1 MLLMGFFALGCAVV
15 ILFVSLVWLY
25 LRYYAMAKRFSRV
38 VDIDREVDEKRR
50 EVAAMQQQ
58 MGTMAEQEAARRQRE
73 QADHAAALARRE
85 QASAAAV
92 AQREHAATH
101 HLQSELI
108 RLQTTIQQA
117 QAEQAG
123 LAQEIAQ
130 RRAIAERE
138 HAAVLNQLFNAR
150 REVEQTNAARMQ
162 ALAREYDE
170 GHDLFLRL
178 KRELALLQDQEEEI
192 SFGLYKP
199 SFSFEAPEEYKQ
211 ALDKLW
217 AGQKAMIKDD
227 RATVCP
233 NEWSVGGSKAE
244 GKRMQKQLAKLM
256 LRAFNGE
263 AEACIARVS
272 WNNVTRMEERIKKA
286 FEAINNL
293 GTVIG
298 VSVTQAYADLA
309 LTELRLTYEYEQKK
323 REVAEE
329 QRALRERMKEEEKA
343 QREAARMEEE
353 AAKDEARDEKA
364 LAKARAELEKAT
376 GGQLDMLN
384 EKIAALQASLAEAQ
398 AQKARAKSLGEQT
411 KSGYVYIISN
421 VGSFGENI
429 YKIGMTRRLDP
440 LDRVRELGDAS
451 VPFEFDVHAMIQ
463 CDDAPSLENA
473 FHRHFATARVNLLN
487 NRKEFFSV
495 PIQEIG
501 SFAKQRGLELQ
512 LTLLAEAREYRET
525 VALRAE
531 RAQAQGSSPA
541 IQVKDPFPARLSA
554 QPASF

>member
-1 MLLMGFFALGCAVV
+1 MGIFALMGCAVA
-15 ILFVSLVWLY
+15 ILLVALVWTY
-25 LRYYAMAKRFSRV
+25 LRYQAMAQRFARV
-38 VDIDREVDEKRR
+38 IDVDREVDEKRR

-58 MGTMAEQEAARRQRE
+58 MGYLAEQEAARRQRE
-73 QADHAAALARRE
+73 QTDHAAALAQRE
-85 QASAAAV
+85 HASAAAIT
-92 AQREHAATH
+92 QREHAATH
-101 HLQSELI
+101 HLQSELT
-108 RLQTTIQQA
+108 RLQATIQHA
-117 QAEQAG
+117 QTEQAG

-130 RRAIAERE
+130 RRAIAESE
-138 HAAVLNQLFNAR
+138 HAAVLNQLFNSR
-150 REVEQTNAARMQ
+150 REAEQNAAARMQ
-162 ALAREYDE
+162 SLTKEYDE

-178 KRELALLQDQEEEI
+178 KRELSLLQDQEEAI

-199 SFSFEAPEEYKQ
+199 TFSFETPEEYKQ

-217 AGQKAMIKDD
+217 SGQKAMIKDD
-227 RATVCP
+227 RATICP
-233 NEWSVGGSKAE
+233 NEWTVGGSKAE

-263 AEACIARVS
+263 AEAAVARVS

-286 FEAINNL
+286 LEAINSL

-298 VSVTQAYADLA
+298 VSIVQAYADLA

-329 QRALRERMKEEEKA
+329 QRELRERMKEEEKA

-353 AAKDEARDEKA
+353 AAKDEARNEKA
-364 LAKARAELEKAT
+364 LLKARAELEKAT
-376 GGQLDMLN
+376 GAQLDVLN
-384 EKIAALQASLAEAQ
+384 EKIAALQASLIEAQ
-398 AQKARAKSLGEQT
+398 AQKARAKSLAEQT

-440 LDRVRELGDAS
+440 MDRVRELGDAS
-451 VPFEFDVHAMIQ
+451 VPFEFDVHALIQ

-473 FHRHFATARVNLLN
+473 FHRHFAPQRVNLLN

-495 PIQEIG
+495 PINEIG
-501 SFAKQRGLELQ
+501 AFAKQRGLDLQ

-525 VALRAE
+525 TALRAE
-531 RAQAQGSSPA
+531 RTKAQGSSPA

-554 QPASF
+554 QPASYG